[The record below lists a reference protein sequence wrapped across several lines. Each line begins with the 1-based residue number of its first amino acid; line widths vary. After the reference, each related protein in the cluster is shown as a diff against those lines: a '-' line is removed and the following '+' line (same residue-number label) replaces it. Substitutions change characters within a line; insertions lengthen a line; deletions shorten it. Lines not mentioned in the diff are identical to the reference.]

1 MSETQKLLK
10 TFISPNTPYNGLLV
24 YHGVGVGK
32 TCGYTIAEGF
42 IDILKENSKKTY

>member
-32 TCGYTIAEGF
+32 HVRLYRLPRDLLIF
-42 IDILKENSKKTY
+42 